1 MVGRNMDWMK
11 DFLPWQK
18 LGYKEASQKQP
29 PEVFHKKMLLKIIQ
43 NSHKNTCIGVSF
55 LIKLKLY

>member
-11 DFLPWQK
+11 DFRPWQK

-29 PEVFHKKMLLKIIQ
+29 PEVFHKKMLLNFFQ

-55 LIKLKLY
+55 LKNSKPY